1 VKVAVR
7 CRPPF
12 EEEGLSSSLT
22 LLPAHAHLQPATLAQ
37 LPADLQVL
45 LPLRDASPP
54 PHRKPVCRG
63 LHLHLPPSGSSGRSS
78 SSGGSGT
85 HASAA
90 GNSGAGSSKEFAFD
104 VVFGP
109 SASNGDVYNTC
120 GGPVVEGVL
129 KGVNGTII
137 CYGQT
142 GGCPSGAAAL

>member
-12 EEEGLSSSLT
+12 EEEGLASSLT
-22 LLPAHAHLQPATLAQ
+22 LLPAQAHLQPSTLGQ
-37 LPADLQVL
+37 LPADLQAL
-45 LPLRDASPP
+45 LPLHDASPP
-54 PHRKPVCRG
+54 PRKPVCRG
-63 LHLHLPPSGSSGRSS
+63 LHLHLPPSGSSSRSS
-78 SSGGSGT
+78 CASGSSTHAQASGGP
-85 HASAA
+85 
-90 GNSGAGSSKEFAFD
+90 GAGSSKEFVFD

-109 SASNGDVYNTC
+109 AASNGDVYNMC

-142 GGCPSGAAAL
+142 GWWRE